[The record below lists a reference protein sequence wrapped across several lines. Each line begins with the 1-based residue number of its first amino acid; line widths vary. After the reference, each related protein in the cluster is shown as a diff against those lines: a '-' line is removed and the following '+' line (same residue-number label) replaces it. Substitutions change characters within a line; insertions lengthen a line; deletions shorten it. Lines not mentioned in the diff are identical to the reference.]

1 MVTKEVFYNFIAG
14 ENRKSIGRNSSED
27 NSKVRQGTETL
38 SHMEFG
44 EWRAAE
50 GDWILD
56 LPTIFPDLSSP
67 LSTQER
73 KATLRRTARNSCS
86 SLLSNCPRPGM
97 FYRDYRASLVAER
110 QRICLQCGDVGP
122 ILGWD
127 HLLERGMAPTPVF
140 FLEKAHGQRSLVG
153 YSLWDHKEPDATER
167 TWGLYPIFLSL
178 SLPCFLQRGK

>member
-27 NSKVRQGTETL
+27 NSNVRQGTETL
-38 SHMEFG
+38 SHIEFG
-44 EWRAAE
+44 EWRVAE

-97 FYRDYRASLVAER
+97 FYRDYRTSLVAER
-110 QRICLQCGDVGP
+110 QRIRLQCGDVGP
-122 ILGWD
+122 IPGLGPSPGER
-127 HLLERGMAPTPVF
+127 HGTHSSLLSGKSSWTE
-140 FLEKAHGQRSLVG
+140 
-153 YSLWDHKEPDATER
+153 EPS
-167 TWGLYPIFLSL
+167 GLQSMG
-178 SLPCFLQRGK
+178 S